1 MLDIDTLRLDIKILR
16 PDTLPLGNI
25 NDAVIS
31 KVRALL
37 ISRNDVT
44 LARDILQVINSA
56 SLTLLWPGVN
66 STCNWL
72 F

>member
-56 SLTLLWPGVN
+56 SLPLLLPGVN